1 MSDGTA
7 TGAAPA
13 LDPVAAAGTLLAWLS
28 TGFPV
33 GAFAW
38 SHGLEAAVA
47 AGEAADRDGFRDWL
61 AAVVAQ
67 GAGRSDAVLLAAA
80 WRDPAAAGPAELAA
94 ALQPSAERRAESLT
108 QGAAFARVAGEAW
121 GVAFPPAAYPVAVGR
136 AARAAGVPLEMA
148 AALYVQAFAANLVA
162 AALRLFPLGE
172 TAGQGVLAELAPL
185 IRETA
190 AQAVAADPEDLGG
203 ACLGAD
209 LASMRHESLQPR
221 LFRS

>member
-1 MSDGTA
+1 MS
-7 TGAAPA
+7 
-13 LDPVAAAGTLLAWLS
+13 DPVAAAGTLLAWLS
-28 TGFPV
+28 PGFPV

-47 AGEAADRDGFRDWL
+47 AGEVRDRESFRDWL
-61 AAVVAQ
+61 RDVAVA

-80 WRDPAAAGPAELAA
+80 WRDPEAEGPAELAA

-121 GVAFPPAAYPVAVGR
+121 GRAFPPAPYPVAVGR

-172 TAGQGVLAELAPL
+172 TAGQAVLAELAPRF
-185 IRETA
+185 REVA
-190 AQAVAADPEDLGG
+190 AEAIAADPEDVGG
-203 ACLGAD
+203 AALAAD
-209 LASMRHESLQPR
+209 LASMRHEDLSPR